1 MKIKSSVLILSLF
14 LFIIQYLPA
23 QKRTGKQ
30 LYEQNCAACHHKQ
43 RIGKLGPPLL
53 PFSLKR
59 KKIER
64 LANLIRD
71 GFPQTQMPTFEH
83 LDDESL
89 LAIAKYIKSPA
100 DKNISW
106 KKEDILKS
114 IVTFNDP
121 IKDLKIKNIEQVTPV
136 VEREGAKVWI
146 MEDDKILD
154 KFPLKNIH
162 GGIKYQFPNADNIY
176 IPTRDGWVEKYSLK
190 EGRRIAKVRIGIN
203 LRNISITRD
212 GKYVM
217 ASALLPQQ
225 LVILNTSDLK
235 PVKIIPLKG
244 KMSAIYE
251 FYSKDQAIFTYR
263 DQPKVGFFN
272 TKTFQITYQ
281 DIAEPIE
288 DYFIDP
294 FDDFIIAT
302 ARHGKVMRVYDIKT
316 LKVVFEKN
324 MEGMP
329 HLFSACYW
337 YQNGNFY
344 FATPHLRKSYIT
356 IWKMYD
362 WKFEKKINVG
372 GDGYFVKTH
381 PNTPYLW
388 VDNASDQLVLINK
401 KDFKEKIIT
410 PVKDKQYI
418 HTEFS
423 GDGKYTYLSIYNK
436 KGSIEVLDTKTL
448 KRLKSYP
455 ANIPV
460 GKYNFINK
468 NRRFYPML
476 LGLNI
481 YNQHC
486 KDQKKPLKCLKKF
499 KTNNEYE
506 KRAIDA
512 YLKYQKSKKTFL
524 KTISK

>member
-1 MKIKSSVLILSLF
+1 MRTKLYSLLILLIIF
-14 LFIIQYLPA
+14 LSNQVDA
-23 QKRTGKQ
+23 QKLTGKQ
-30 LYEQNCAACHHKQ
+30 LYQKNCAVCHHSQ
-43 RIGKLGPPLL
+43 RIGNVGPPLL

-64 LANLIRD
+64 LAQLIKD
-71 GFPQTQMPTFEH
+71 GFPQTQMPDFSH
-83 LDDESL
+83 LDEQSL

-100 DKNISW
+100 DENIRW
-106 KKEDILKS
+106 NKTNILNS

-121 IKDLKIKNIEQVTPV
+121 IKDLKIKNIAQVLPV
-136 VEREGAKVWI
+136 VEREGGKVWI

-154 KFPLKNIH
+154 KFPLKDVH

-203 LRNISITRD
+203 LRNVSITRD
-212 GKYVM
+212 GKYLM

-235 PVKIIPLKG
+235 PVKIIPLSG
-244 KMSAIYE
+244 KISAIYE
-251 FYSKDQAIFTYR
+251 FYTKDQAIFTYR
-263 DQPKVGFFN
+263 DKAQVGILN
-272 TKTFQITYQ
+272 TKTFQLSYHNIS
-281 DIAEPIE
+281 EPIE

-294 FDDFIIAT
+294 FDEFIIAT
-302 ARHGKVMRVYDIKT
+302 ARHGKMMRVYNIKT
-316 LKVVFEKN
+316 LDVVFEQK

-337 YQNGNFY
+337 YENGNFY

-362 WKFEKKINVG
+362 WKYERKIQIG

-388 VDNASDQLVLINK
+388 IDNASDQLVLVK
-401 KDFKEKIIT
+401 KSDYSLQKIV
-410 PVKDKQYI
+410 PVKGKQYI

-436 KGSIEVLDTKTL
+436 KGSIEVLDTKSL
-448 KRLKSYP
+448 KLLESYP
-455 ANIPV
+455 ANVPV

-476 LGLNI
+476 LGLDI

-486 KDQKKPLKCLKKF
+486 KNQKKPLKCLKKL
-499 KTNNEYE
+499 KPNSAYE
-506 KRAIDA
+506 KKAINA
-512 YLKYQKSKKTFL
+512 FLKYQKEKSN
-524 KTISK
+524 